1 MHHALGQALL
11 DEAIALQVLFGRAFP
26 SKLLL
31 VTAPNGCLAPYL
43 RLQKCLFTQSSVA
56 RHGLSL
62 VITANYPDLKTSV

>member
-31 VTAPNGCLAPYL
+31 VTAPNGRLAPTFVSRNL
-43 RLQKCLFTQSSVA
+43 SSLKVPSQDTACLS
-56 RHGLSL
+56 
-62 VITANYPDLKTSV
+62 